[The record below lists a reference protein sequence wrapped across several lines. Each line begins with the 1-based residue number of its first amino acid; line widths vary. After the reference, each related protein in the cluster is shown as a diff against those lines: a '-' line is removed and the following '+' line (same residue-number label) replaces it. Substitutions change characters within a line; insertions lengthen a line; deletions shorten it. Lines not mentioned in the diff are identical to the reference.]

1 MKIKSVIMM
10 MVAAVA
16 AFVAS
21 ADSEPSPT
29 RWYNGGVETGWPNA
43 RSLKSCSWQWNTAE
57 ADAEFKDGYIEIDS
71 DMSNYVN
78 CVANRNADLL
88 KGKVEHSV
96 TYIPYVEQNK
106 LEYPEPEDAKTAFAI
121 LVVSNELTDVVS
133 SNYYCLAKDTTTNKW
148 VQLSGATYAGGEI
161 TLKFAMKYVTSEN
174 KAYANYT
181 VTPTGGTAVD
191 LTYLGTKDI
200 EIVIADTKCRGVS
213 FAGSGKVGSTSA
225 SKYVKGTSLIP
236 GMMFNR

>member
-1 MKIKSVIMM
+1 MKLKSVIMM

-21 ADSEPSPT
+21 AGSEPSPT

-43 RSLKSCSWQWNTAE
+43 RSLKACSWQWNAAE

-71 DMSNYVN
+71 DMSNSVN
-78 CVANRNADLL
+78 CVANRDADLL
-88 KGKVEHSV
+88 KGKVEHSI
-96 TYIPYVEQNK
+96 TIIPYVEQNR
-106 LEYPEPEDAKTAFAI
+106 LQLPDEDAKTAFAV
-121 LVVSNELTDVVS
+121 LVVSNALTDVVS

-148 VQLSGATYAGGEI
+148 VQLSGATYNGGEI
-161 TLKFAMKYVTSEN
+161 ALKLAMKYVTSES

-181 VTPTGGTAVD
+181 VTPAGGSPVE
-191 LTYLGTKDI
+191 LTYLGSKDI

-213 FAGSGKVGSTSA
+213 FAGSGGVGSTSA